1 MSVNSISELDQQEQK
16 DDNTTKSYPETV
28 SIEIFK
34 NIKQLCINLSQ
45 IALSPEGIFSSL
57 QLVNALKS
65 LDNSLIDTAKNYSRE
80 KDGYTHTLIITTNL
94 ADYIFIPV
102 ASLLKRKDLKDAE
115 LEYILS
121 IIHFLLKY
129 CWGSPGYL
137 KKELSVQFLPLLTY
151 LIAGSPVKNDNKP
164 IVEKSG
170 KTVNNGIL
178 ALKELFIGISNQGSN
193 FKDDFFSDS
202 RNLPPLGHLIT
213 VLLEISLN
221 SKELDVQLNSLD
233 TLKILYTTFNDSE
246 FLSYIFPGNVS
257 IISRIIK
264 CRSTSKKIH
273 YKVVVKCFEILTILT
288 KTIFNDFELNTQL
301 KNDKSEIE
309 NLNDLLLKAEKLTE
323 DNDSRDDDD
332 PESHISNAN
341 ENLEV
346 FIPEAQSNTQGI
358 KPRDTRW
365 LEETVKNLRKAFKSI
380 LKVDIERKEIK
391 SSLLEFCYSV
401 LKYNFQTL
409 LSLIPDIVNAIG
421 QTIDLNLLA
430 DDAIPEDDENNNT
443 IINLVLLN
451 VSEKHMKIF
460 DLIVSRCFRSWLDD
474 LSPSLLSPDAKMSI
488 KLMNKLS
495 FGILI
500 LNHNEDSNLDEL
512 IELLIKLLRNE
523 LVELVQSDNSNY
535 IKTHSKVG
543 TVNNKSL
550 TSNSVE
556 SDILFIIS
564 NYSNNEIVEDK
575 KNISLFHSLL
585 IKEVE
590 NSLINF
596 LKIISIVEHS
606 SFICDQLIENVDG
619 SSFNTSSFDN
629 VGDSFE
635 LEKGS
640 SSNSNNNEIQ
650 YFLILKSITIWLTS
664 NILLAK
670 KTKSQNV
677 KDLVEID
684 DFLNFDED
692 EDEANADENKLE
704 GLSSSNDLV
713 VSYDSLYPILENSL
727 EILESNSVREID
739 TPSYTKSSIIAL
751 NSISR
756 ASDIMGMD
764 FKEELIDYLFPVIDL
779 LASSNE
785 MERITAQNTVIN
797 ISKNCY
803 NNSIHDLIFYNSDYL
818 IDSLSVK
825 LSSDLLT
832 PRTPVILLV
841 LIRIGGI
848 EILNKLKEGI
858 LTTIFTLLDVYN
870 HYSSLSESFFAI
882 FNEIIESIYKNYF
895 KKFDFKL
902 LEFENDESYLLNNDY
917 DEERDYNFLKPWGM
931 KNINQVLE
939 LLEDKQKDIDGITE
953 SEDLQAVLKRHPNKP
968 FEDAKDSDD
977 EDSDDEDEDDDKMTE
992 LEELQKQLEA
1002 RESESH
1008 PEDYM
1013 DGEDGEVSKQLVRQ
1027 ASPISK
1033 SMYLLLNQIFTYSD
1047 RLAMHDSIRLRLQIL
1062 RLINRLIPILATSK
1076 DDLLPS
1082 LASTWPILKSYL
1094 DFSMNDGTGTS
1105 RNKNGQSFENL
1116 LHKEYSFGDKRSNI
1130 YNDFRIVELS
1140 CDCIETSFKFTGE
1153 FLSKNF
1159 LDLWEVLKT
1168 GFYYELF
1175 MMYQSKRKADSQDG
1189 KVTGNKLQKDT
1200 INSINDSGAIGGA
1213 AIGSGNISNQQVSS
1227 IDYKL
1232 NIYKKISKMLIFGLN
1247 KFGKLIPNEIS
1258 FEMIK
1263 MTIIVYNDI
1272 NDYKYFSDVA
1282 WYLSRY

>member
-1 MSVNSISELDQQEQK
+1 MSVNSISEIDQQEQR
-16 DDNTTKSYPETV
+16 DNTTNKLYPETV

-34 NIKQLCINLSQ
+34 NIKPLCVNLSQ
-45 IALSPEGIFSSL
+45 IALAPEGIFNSL

-65 LDNSLIDTAKNYSRE
+65 LEKALIDTAKNYTIE
-80 KDGYTHTLIITTNL
+80 NDGYSLIITTNL
-94 ADYIFIPV
+94 ADYIFIPI
-102 ASLLKRKDLKDAE
+102 ASLLKRQNLKDAE
-115 LEYILS
+115 LEYVLS

-151 LIAGSPVKNDNKP
+151 LIAGSPIKNDKKP
-164 IVEKSG
+164 IVEKSE

-178 ALKELFIGISNQGSN
+178 ALKELFIGVSKQNST
-193 FKDDFFSDS
+193 FKDEFFSDS

-221 SKELDVQLNSLD
+221 SSELDVQLNSLD
-233 TLKILYTTFNDSE
+233 TLKILYSTFNDSD

-257 IISRIIK
+257 IISKIINS
-264 CRSTSKKIH
+264 RSTSKKIH
-273 YKVVVKCFEILTILT
+273 YTVIVRCFEILTILT
-288 KTIFNDFELNTQL
+288 KDVFNDFVLNTQL

-323 DNDSRDDDD
+323 DAERESTNDANH
-332 PESHISNAN
+332 ESHVTSTD
-341 ENLEV
+341 EKLEV
-346 FIPEAQSNTQGI
+346 FIPETQSNTKGI
-358 KPRDTRW
+358 KQRDTKW

-380 LKVDIERKEIK
+380 LKVDTERKEIK
-391 SSLLEFCYSV
+391 ISLLEFCYSV
-401 LKYNFQTL
+401 LKHNFQTL

-421 QTIDLNLLA
+421 ETIDLSSLTN
-430 DDAIPEDDENNNT
+430 DSESEDDGNNST

-460 DLIVSRCFRSWLDD
+460 DLIVSRCFRSWLNV
-474 LSPSLLSPDAKMSI
+474 LSPSLISADAKIPI

-495 FGILI
+495 FGLLI
-500 LNHNEDSNLDEL
+500 LNCNEDSNLDEL
-512 IELLIKLLRNE
+512 VELLIKSLRNE
-523 LVELVQSDNSNY
+523 LVELVQSENSNY
-535 IKTHSKVG
+535 IKTHSKVS

-585 IKEVE
+585 IREVE
-590 NSLINF
+590 INLSNF
-596 LKIISIVEHS
+596 LKVISIIEQS

-619 SSFNTSSFDN
+619 SSFNTTGFDN
-629 VGDSFE
+629 PGDYFE
-635 LEKGS
+635 SEKGS
-640 SSNSNNNEIQ
+640 NNSNNNETQ

-677 KDLVEID
+677 KDLVEMD
-684 DFLNFDED
+684 DFLNFDEY
-692 EDEANADENKLE
+692 EEENKDENELE
-704 GLSSSNDLV
+704 DLGNSNELL

-727 EILESNSVREID
+727 EILENNSVREID
-739 TPSYTKSSIIAL
+739 TPGYTKSSIIAL

-870 HYSSLSESFFAI
+870 HYSLLSESFFAI

-895 KKFDFKL
+895 KNFDFKL
-902 LEFENDESYLLNNDY
+902 LEFENDESSILNNDY
-917 DEERDYNFLKPWGM
+917 EEERDNNFLKPWGM
-931 KNINQVLE
+931 KNINQVLD
-939 LLEDKQKDIDGITE
+939 LLEDKQKDIAGITE
-953 SEDLQAVLKRHPNKP
+953 SEDLQTVLKRHPNKP

-977 EDSDDEDEDDDKMTE
+977 EDSDDEDEDEMTE
-992 LEELQKQLEA
+992 LYELRKQLES

-1008 PEDYM
+1008 PEDAM
-1013 DGEDGEVSKQLVRQ
+1013 NADDDEDLKQLVRQ
-1027 ASPISK
+1027 LSPISK

-1076 DDLLPS
+1076 DDVLPV

-1094 DFSMNDGTGTS
+1094 DFSMNGGTGSSGS
-1105 RNKNGQSFENL
+1105 RNGSSLENL
-1116 LHKEYSFGDKRSNI
+1116 LDKEYSFGDRRSNI

-1168 GFYYELF
+1168 GFYHELF
-1175 MMYQSKRKADSQDG
+1175 MIYESKRTADSKHG
-1189 KVTGNKLQKDT
+1189 NATGDRLKKDT
-1200 INSINDSGAIGGA
+1200 INSVKDNGAIGGA
-1213 AIGSGNISNQQVSS
+1213 ANSSASISSQQVSS

-1247 KFGKLIPNEIS
+1247 KFGKLIPNEITI
-1258 FEMIK
+1258 EIIK

-1272 NDYKYFSDVA
+1272 NDYKYFSDIA
-1282 WYLSRY
+1282 WYLSQ